1 MRALRSLVVVFVVGL
16 LSTSAVA
23 QVLDAPTGL
32 YKGTLVHE
40 RRLTLKQ
47 SDPPRV
53 VAAKHK
59 TKVIGFGYVP
69 QGGTRT
75 FIRLIVPP
83 GASLDRGL
91 DRQLTVDFTPDPPAF
106 EILDGLNATPFPFPT
121 ISVEGN
127 VVTVRTGTG
136 VNTADYEITE
146 VNTLT
151 LKHKP

>member
-1 MRALRSLVVVFVVGL
+1 MGILRSLVVVLVVALG
-16 LSTSAVA
+16 STSAVA

-32 YKGTLVHE
+32 YKGTLLHE

-53 VAAKHK
+53 VVAKHK

-69 QGGTRT
+69 QDGTRT

-83 GASLDRGL
+83 GALLDRGR

-106 EILDGLNATPFPFPT
+106 EILDGLNTIPVGFPT
-121 ISVEGN
+121 ITVEGN
-127 VVTVRTGTG
+127 VVTVRTVTSF
-136 VNTADYEITE
+136 NTADYENTD

-151 LKHKP
+151 LKRKP